1 MNLCQKMIEMGGKP
15 SGVLGRLI
23 GRLMNLGHKDTF
35 GWGLAHLSMMPD
47 SVVLDVGCGGGAAVK
62 MIAAIAPKGRV
73 CGIDH
78 SPDMVNLSRQVNK
91 QLIEGGRVVVD
102 HGSVS
107 DLPYSDEI
115 FDVVTAFETIE
126 FWPNLSKDLEEVKR
140 VLKPGGQLLVVN
152 RHPDEERGD
161 SKWIEFM
168 QIRTAEEYRERLGD
182 GGYVDISIDDRSRP
196 GWIAVL
202 ARRA

>member
-1 MNLCQKMIEMGGKP
+1 MHLCQKMIEMGGKP
-15 SGVLGRLI
+15 SGVLGKLL
-23 GRLMNLGHKDTF
+23 GRLMNLGHRDTF
-35 GWGLAHLSMMPD
+35 AWGLARLSIKPD
-47 SVVLDVGCGGGAAVK
+47 AVVLDVGCGGGAAVK

-78 SPDMVNLSRQVNK
+78 SRDMVNLSKRVNR

-107 DLPYSDEI
+107 DLPYSDEM

-126 FWPNLSKDLEEVKR
+126 FWPDLSKDLEEVKR
-140 VLKPGGQLLVVN
+140 VLKPGGRLLILN
-152 RHPDEERGD
+152 RLPDKERGG
-161 SKWIEFM
+161 SRWMESL
-168 QIRTAEEYRERLGD
+168 QISTADEYQERLAD

-196 GWIAVL
+196 GWIAVVGRK
-202 ARRA
+202 A